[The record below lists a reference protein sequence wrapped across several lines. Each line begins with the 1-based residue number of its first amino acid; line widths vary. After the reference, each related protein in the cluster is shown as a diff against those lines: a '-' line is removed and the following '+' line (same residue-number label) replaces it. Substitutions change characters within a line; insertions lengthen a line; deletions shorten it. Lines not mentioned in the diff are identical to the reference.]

1 MSHVKSRLGSSI
13 VMAAGA
19 AYAASGVVQ
28 IVHRQNTG
36 EDVVG
41 VSGHLMLGLFAFALI
56 ASAVGYLALG
66 DRARTTKAAKVVA
79 LGTLALG
86 IASLT
91 SVINSHDLVF
101 FKVVAPITNAMWLFG
116 SIALA
121 VSLKRAGRV
130 PRAVYIGLPLVW
142 VAAIPLS
149 MVGGGIL
156 AGAYW
161 LTVGYLLSESS
172 LETRQPKASAVTA

>member
-1 MSHVKSRLGSSI
+1 MSFIRKHSAAAAMV
-13 VMAAGA
+13 AGA
-19 AYAASGVVQ
+19 AFVGSGVVQ
-28 IVHRQNTG
+28 IVHRQDTG
-36 EDVVG
+36 ENVVG
-41 VSGHLMLGLFAFALI
+41 VSGHLMLALFALALI

-66 DRARTTKAAKVVA
+66 ERARTTKAAKVVA
-79 LGTLALG
+79 LGTLGLG
-86 IASLT
+86 IASAT
-91 SVINSHDLVF
+91 SVINGHDLVF
-101 FKVVAPITNAMWLFG
+101 FKAVAPITNAMWLFG

-130 PRAVYIGLPLVW
+130 PRAVYVGLPLVW

-161 LTVGYLLSESS
+161 LAFGYLLADGS
-172 LETRQPKASAVTA
+172 LVREPRTSAATA

>member
-1 MSHVKSRLGSSI
+1 MSHLKSRLASPILMLS
-13 VMAAGA
+13 GA
-19 AYAASGVVQ
+19 AFAGSGVVQ
-28 IVHRQNTG
+28 IVHRQDTG

-41 VSGHLMLGLFAFALI
+41 VAGHLMLALFAVGLI

-66 DRARTTKAAKVVA
+66 DRARTRKAANVIAVGVIG
-79 LGTLALG
+79 LGLA
-86 IASLT
+86 SFT
-91 SVINSHDLVF
+91 SVINGHDLVF

-149 MVGGGIL
+149 IVGGGIL

-161 LTVGYLLSESS
+161 LAVAHMLSEGS
-172 LETRQPKASAVTA
+172 LDREVATPATA

>member
-1 MSHVKSRLGSSI
+1 
-13 VMAAGA
+13 MAAGA
-19 AYAASGVVQ
+19 AFAASGIIQ
-28 IVHRQNTG
+28 IVHHHDTG

-41 VSGHLMLGLFAFALI
+41 LSGHLMLALFAFALI
-56 ASAVGYLALG
+56 ASAIGYLALG
-66 DRARTTKAAKVVA
+66 DRARTNGAARLVA

-86 IASLT
+86 VTCAT

-116 SIALA
+116 SVALA

-156 AGAYW
+156 VGAYW
-161 LTVGYLLSESS
+161 LAVGYLLAEGS
-172 LETRQPKASAVTA
+172 LEGERPKISPAAA